1 MKIIQCLRDFKSL
14 TAELSNKFLDYLKS
28 EFYSLYEYHSN
39 GECIKEFQLESHQTI
54 MIVEE
59 LKELEALTQNKI
71 GLEYIEEI
79 GIGSV
84 SCLRIGIYQSEDIQL
99 FYFLKK

>member
-1 MKIIQCLRDFKSL
+1 MKIIQCLEDFKSL
-14 TAELSNKFLDYLKS
+14 TAELSDEFLDYLKS

-39 GECIKEFQLESHQTI
+39 GECIKEFQLENHQTI
-54 MIVEE
+54 VIVEE
-59 LKELEALTQNKI
+59 PKELEALTQSKL

-79 GIGSV
+79 TIGSV
-84 SCLRIGIYQSEDIQL
+84 SCLRIGFFQSEDVQL